1 MNVTLDEM
9 RVVGLVRRKYGRH
22 LVVVRRVD
30 VLVDAVPGQLYLWR
44 RALVSTTLR
53 AVGRP
58 HMNYN
63 RFTAFCREKPH
74 KGL

>member
-30 VLVDAVPGQLYLWR
+30 VLVDAVPRQLYL
-44 RALVSTTLR
+44 LNITHPL
-53 AVGRP
+53 
-58 HMNYN
+58 
-63 RFTAFCREKPH
+63 FD
-74 KGL
+74 